1 MATEPYKNILLSV
14 DGPLAQITVN
24 RPQRLNALNTA
35 TLRELVA
42 AAERVAADDSVR
54 VLVLS
59 GAGDR
64 AFIAG
69 ADIVEMADKTVMEGL
84 EFAELGHRLCTTLE
98 QMTKPAIAA
107 VNGYALGGGCEV
119 AIACDFVYASDTAT
133 IGQPEVNLGIIPG
146 FGGTQR
152 LLRRVPVGMAREIVF
167 TGRSIKANEA
177 LRIGLVN
184 AVYPADKLMR
194 RTLAAAHR
202 ICEKGPLVV
211 LMPEGTFYKAVST
224 AKRLMVTG
232 LDLPLDAANELERR
246 SFAAL
251 FDTEDQKEGMKAFME
266 KRAAEFKGR

>member
-202 ICEKGPLVV
+202 ICEKGPL
-211 LMPEGTFYKAVST
+211 AVST

>member
-1 MATEPYKNILLSV
+1 MGDAFQNIELTL

-24 RPQRLNALNTA
+24 RPERLNALNTA
-35 TLRELVA
+35 TLEELVRA
-42 AAERVAADDSVR
+42 ADRVAADESLRAVIFT
-54 VLVLS
+54 

-69 ADIVEMADKTVMEGL
+69 ADIVEMAHKSVLEGL
-84 EFAELGHRLCTTLE
+84 RFAELGHRLCSTLE
-98 QMTKPAIAA
+98 QMSKPVIAA

-119 AIACDFVYASDTAT
+119 AMACDFVYASETAT

-152 LLRRVPVGMAREIVF
+152 LLRRIPVGMAREMVF
-167 TGRSIKANEA
+167 TGRSVKANEA
-177 LRIGLVN
+177 LRVGLVN
-184 AVYPADKLMR
+184 AVYPPDKLMR
-194 RTLAAAHR
+194 RTRATAHR
-202 ICEKGPLVV
+202 ICEKGPL
-211 LMPEGTFYKAVST
+211 AVST

-251 FDTEDQKEGMKAFME
+251 FDTEDQREGMKAFME
-266 KRAAEFKGR
+266 KRTAEFKGR